1 MSAKRLFFRGGD
13 FADSGGGGWRY
24 HSASFFAANLLD
36 TKKTMATK
44 SASYSAEDIEV
55 LEDLS
60 PILLRPGM
68 YTDPVN
74 PNHALVEVIDNAS
87 DEGLA
92 GFAKNVSVTIYEDGS
107 AEVEDDG
114 RGIPVDIHPKKKI
127 PAVQVIFTTLHS
139 GGKFRKTDKDAA
151 YRIAGGLHGVG
162 VCVTNALAKRLEV
175 EVKRD
180 GARYRLVFADNGK
193 VKEPL
198 KKVGTVPA
206 KETGTRVRF
215 WPDPKY
221 FDSPKIA
228 VADIAA
234 LLRAKAMLLPGVRFT
249 LGIEKGGRIETQ
261 TWHFP
266 EGIKGYF
273 ANAMAENDPVA
284 QPFFGERYITAQTE
298 SDSFAEGEGALWAI
312 AWTPEGDTVNE
323 SYVNMI
329 PTRHGGTHVAGL
341 REGVYHAIRNFI
353 EHHAMGQRGLKIVPE
368 DVWSRASYVL
378 AVKMLDPQFK
388 GQVKNELISRD
399 AVKLVAQ
406 MVRDPFELWL
416 SQHVE
421 EGRRIAELVIRQ
433 AMQRT
438 RAAQKVERRKLSG
451 VAVLPG
457 KLTDCASD
465 DPERNELFI
474 VEGDSAGGSAK
485 QARDKEFQAILP
497 LKGKPKNT
505 WQDDADT
512 LYANKEIEA
521 IALAIGVDHHKP
533 EDNPDLSGLRYHK
546 IIIMA
551 DADVDGAHIQ
561 VLLLT
566 LFFRHFY
573 KLIERGHV
581 YVAQPPLFRI
591 DVPAGGK
598 GRPARKLYAL
608 DKQEL
613 AAIEQKLVDEGVRP
627 GSWTVSR
634 FKGLGEMSAEQLWET
649 TLNPA
654 TRRMLPVRV
663 EDGMLTTDREIFDM
677 MMARENAALRRE
689 WMETYGNLVD
699 ADIS

>member
-1 MSAKRLFFRGGD
+1 
-13 FADSGGGGWRY
+13 
-24 HSASFFAANLLD
+24 
-36 TKKTMATK
+36 MATK
-44 SASYSAEDIEV
+44 SSAYNAEDIEI

-60 PILLRPGM
+60 PILHRPRM
-68 YTDPVN
+68 YTDPSN
-74 PNHALVEVIDNAS
+74 PNHALVEVIDNSS

-92 GFAKNVSVTIYEDGS
+92 GFAKNIAVVLYEDGS
-107 AEVEDDG
+107 AEVADDG
-114 RGIPVDIHPKKKI
+114 RGIPVDIHPKKKV

-162 VCVTNALAKRLEV
+162 ICVTNALATRLEV
-175 EVKRD
+175 EVRRD
-180 GARYRLVFADNGK
+180 GARHRLVFADNGK

-198 KKVGTVPA
+198 KKIGPA
-206 KETGTRVRF
+206 APRESGTRIRF

-221 FDSPKIA
+221 FDTPRIVA
-228 VADIAA
+228 ADIAA

-249 LGIEKGGRIETQ
+249 LGVEKNGKIEQSE
-261 TWHFP
+261 WHFP
-266 EGIKGYF
+266 EGIRGYF
-273 ANAMAENDPVA
+273 ASAVAGLEPVA
-284 QPFFGERYITAQTE
+284 ETFFGERYIAAQSE
-298 SDSFAEGEGALWAI
+298 SDSFAEGEGALWAM
-312 AWTPEGDTVNE
+312 AWTPEGEVVSE

-329 PTRHGGTHVAGL
+329 PTRHGGTHVSGL
-341 REGVYHAIRNFI
+341 REGVYNAIRNFI
-353 EHHAMGQRGLKIVPE
+353 DLHAMGQRGIKIVPE

-378 AVKMLDPQFK
+378 SVKMLDPQFK

-399 AVKLVAQ
+399 GVKLMAQ

-416 SQHVE
+416 NRHVD
-421 EGRRIAELVIRQ
+421 EGKRIAELVMRQ
-433 AMQRT
+433 AMTRT
-438 RAAQKVERRKLSG
+438 RAAQKVERRKSSG

-485 QARDKEFQAILP
+485 QARDKEFQAVLP

-505 WQDDADT
+505 WQDSPDT
-512 LYANKEIEA
+512 LYSNKEIEA
-521 IALAIGVDHHKP
+521 IALAIGIDHHQRGAAV
-533 EDNPDLSGLRYHK
+533 DMTRLRYRK
-546 IIIMA
+546 IIILA

-566 LFFRHFY
+566 LFFRHFPR
-573 KLIERGHV
+573 LIESGSV

-591 DVPAGGK
+591 DVPSMGK
-598 GRPARKLYAL
+598 GKPARKLYAL

-613 AAIEQKLVDEGVRP
+613 AGIEEKLLDEGMDE
-627 GSWTVSR
+627 GKWAVSR
-634 FKGLGEMSAEQLWET
+634 FKGLGEMSPEQLWET
-649 TLNPA
+649 TLNPD
-654 TRRMLPVRV
+654 TRRMLPVQV
-663 EDGMLTTDREIFDM
+663 EDVALEADRSVFNM
-677 MMARENAALRRE
+677 MMGKENASQRRE

>member
-1 MSAKRLFFRGGD
+1 
-13 FADSGGGGWRY
+13 
-24 HSASFFAANLLD
+24 
-36 TKKTMATK
+36 MATK
-44 SASYSAEDIEV
+44 TGSYRAEDIEV

-92 GFAKNVSVTIYEDGS
+92 GFGKKVSVILYEDGS

-114 RGIPVDIHPKKKI
+114 RGIPVGIHPKKKL

-139 GGKFRKTDKDAA
+139 GGKFRKTDKEAA

-175 EVKRD
+175 EVTRD
-180 GARYRLVFADNGK
+180 GAKYRLVFADNGQ

-198 KKVGTVPA
+198 KKIGKAPA
-206 KETGTRVRF
+206 NESGTRLRF

-221 FDSPKIA
+221 FDSPKI
-228 VADIAA
+228 VVSDIAA
-234 LLRAKAMLLPGVRFT
+234 LLRAKAMLLPGVKFT
-249 LGIEKGGRIETQ
+249 LGIEKNGKIESQ

-273 ANAMAENDPVA
+273 TSAMAELDPVA
-284 QPFFGERYITAQTE
+284 TSFLGERYVSAQTE
-298 SDSFAEGEGALWAI
+298 SDTFAEGEGALWAI
-312 AWTPEGDTVNE
+312 AWTPDGELVTE

-329 PTRHGGTHVAGL
+329 PTRHGGSHVAGL
-341 REGVYHAIRNFI
+341 RDGVYNAIRNFI
-353 EHHAMGQRGLKIVPE
+353 DHHAMGHRGLKIVAD

-399 AVKLVAQ
+399 GVKLVAQ

-416 SQHVE
+416 SQHVD
-421 EGRRIAELVIRQ
+421 EGRKIADLVIRQ
-433 AMQRT
+433 AMART
-438 RAAQKVERRKLSG
+438 RAAQKVERRKSSG

-465 DPERNELFI
+465 DPDRNELFI

-485 QARDKEFQAILP
+485 QARDKEFQAVLP

-505 WQDDADT
+505 WQDNADT

-521 IALAIGVDHHKP
+521 IALAIGVDHHKAD
-533 EDNPDLSGLRYHK
+533 DNPDLSGLRYKK

-573 KLIERGHV
+573 KLIEHGYV
-581 YVAQPPLFRI
+581 YIAQPPLFRV
-591 DVPAGGK
+591 DVPSGGK

-608 DKQEL
+608 DKAEL
-613 AAIEQKLVDEGVRP
+613 DGIEDKLIDESVRE

-649 TLNPA
+649 TLNPDM
-654 TRRMLPVRV
+654 RRMLPVRV
-663 EDGMLTTDREIFDM
+663 EDGMLDADRDVFNM
-677 MMARENAALRRE
+677 MMARENASARRE

>member
-1 MSAKRLFFRGGD
+1 
-13 FADSGGGGWRY
+13 
-24 HSASFFAANLLD
+24 
-36 TKKTMATK
+36 MATK
-44 SASYSAEDIEV
+44 SRGYNAEDIEI

-60 PILLRPGM
+60 PILHRPGM
-68 YTDPVN
+68 YTDPIN

-92 GFAKNVSVTIYEDGS
+92 GFAKNVAVILYEDGS
-107 AEVEDDG
+107 ASVEDDG

-139 GGKFRKTDKDAA
+139 GGKFRKTDKESV

-162 VCVTNALAKRLEV
+162 VCVPNALSTRLEV
-175 EVKRD
+175 EVKRE
-180 GARYRLVFADNGK
+180 GGLHRLVFHNNGQVKEALRK
-193 VKEPL
+193 VKA
-198 KKVGTVPA
+198 VA
-206 KETGTRVRF
+206 ARETGTTIRF

-221 FDSPKIA
+221 FDSAKI
-228 VADIAA
+228 VTSDIAA

-249 LGIEKGGRIETQ
+249 LGVEKAGRIETQ

-273 ANAMAENDPVA
+273 QGAIEGLGTVA
-284 QPFFGERYITAQTE
+284 DTFFGERYISAQSE
-298 SDSFAEGEGALWAI
+298 SDSFSEGEGALWAL
-312 AWTPEGDTVNE
+312 AWTVEGEVVAE

-329 PTRHGGTHVAGL
+329 PTRQGGTHVAGL
-341 REGVYHAIRNFI
+341 REGVYAAIRNFI
-353 EHHAMGQRGLKIVPE
+353 EHHEMGQRGLKIVPE
-368 DVWSRASYVL
+368 DVWSRVSYVL

-388 GQVKNELISRD
+388 GQVKNELIYRD
-399 AVKLVAQ
+399 AVKLVGQ

-416 SQHVE
+416 SQHVD
-421 EGRRIAELVIRQ
+421 EGKRIAELCIRQ
-433 AMQRT
+433 ALART
-438 RAAQKVERRKLSG
+438 RAAQKVERRKSTG

-485 QARDKEFQAILP
+485 QARDKEFQAVLP

-505 WQDDADT
+505 WQDQPES

-521 IALAIGVDHHKP
+521 IALAIGVDPHRKGAT
-533 EDNPDLSGLRYHK
+533 DSTGDLSGLRYHK
-546 IIIMA
+546 IVILA
-551 DADVDGAHIQ
+551 DADVDGSHIQ

-566 LFFRHFY
+566 LFFKHFP
-573 KLIERGHV
+573 KLIDAGRV

-591 DVPAGGK
+591 DVPGAGK

-608 DKQEL
+608 DKGEL
-613 AAIEQKLVDEGVRP
+613 DAIEAKLADEGVKND
-627 GSWTVSR
+627 SWTVSR
-634 FKGLGEMSAEQLWET
+634 FKGLGEMSPEQLWET
-649 TLNPA
+649 TLNPD
-654 TRRMLPVRV
+654 TRRMLPVQV
-663 EDGMLTTDREIFDM
+663 EADGLETDAGVFEM
-677 MMARENAALRRE
+677 MMAKENASQRRE

>member
-1 MSAKRLFFRGGD
+1 
-13 FADSGGGGWRY
+13 
-24 HSASFFAANLLD
+24 
-36 TKKTMATK
+36 MATK
-44 SASYSAEDIEV
+44 SRGYNAEDIEI

-60 PILLRPGM
+60 PILHRPGM
-68 YTDPVN
+68 YTDPAN
-74 PNHALVEVIDNAS
+74 PNHALVEAIDNAA

-92 GFAKNVSVTIYEDGS
+92 GFAKNVSVVLLEDGS
-107 AEVEDDG
+107 AIVEDDG

-139 GGKFRKTDKDAA
+139 GGKFRKTDKDAV

-162 VCVTNALAKRLEV
+162 VCVTNALSTRLEV

-180 GARYRLVFADNGK
+180 GAVYRLVFADNGQ

-198 KKVGTVPA
+198 RIARKTSP
-206 KETGTRVRF
+206 KESGTRVHF

-221 FDSPKIA
+221 FNSPKI
-228 VADIAA
+228 VVQDIAA
-234 LLRAKAMLLPGVRFT
+234 LLRAKAMLLPGVMFS
-249 LGIEKGGRIETQ
+249 LGVERDGKVETT

-273 ANAMAENDPVA
+273 ESAIAGSEPVA
-284 QPFFGERYITAQTE
+284 VPFIGERYVDAQSE
-298 SDSFAEGEGALWAI
+298 SDNFAEGEGALWAI
-312 AWTPEGDTVNE
+312 AWTAEGETVTE

-329 PTRHGGTHVAGL
+329 PTRVGGTHVAGL
-341 REGVYHAIRNFI
+341 REGVYNAIRNFI
-353 EHHAMGQRGLKIVPE
+353 DLHAMGQRALKVVPE

-388 GQVKNELISRD
+388 GQVKNELVSRE
-399 AVKLVAQ
+399 AVKLSAQ

-416 SQHVE
+416 NQHVD
-421 EGRRIAELVIRQ
+421 EGKRIADLVIRQ
-433 AMQRT
+433 AMART
-438 RAAQKVERRKLSG
+438 RAAQRVERRKTSG

-485 QARDKEFQAILP
+485 QARDKEFQAVLP

-505 WQDDADT
+505 WQDDTSA
-512 LYANKEIEA
+512 LCANKEIEA
-521 IALAIGVDHHKP
+521 IALAIGVEPHG
-533 EDNPDLSGLRYHK
+533 EEAADLSGLRYRK
-546 IIIMA
+546 IVILA

-566 LFFRHFY
+566 LFFRHFPS
-573 KLIERGHV
+573 LIESGCV

-591 DVPAGGK
+591 DVLSSGK
-598 GRPARKLYAL
+598 GKPARKLYAL

-613 AAIEQKLVDEGVRP
+613 AAIEEKLADEGVKD
-627 GSWTVSR
+627 GGWTVSR
-634 FKGLGEMSAEQLWET
+634 FKGLGEMSPEQLWET
-649 TLNPA
+649 TLNPD

-663 EDGMLTTDREIFDM
+663 DKATDTDSSIFDM
-677 MMARENAALRRE
+677 MMAKENASQRRE
-689 WMETYGNLVD
+689 WMETYGHLVD

>member
-1 MSAKRLFFRGGD
+1 
-13 FADSGGGGWRY
+13 
-24 HSASFFAANLLD
+24 
-36 TKKTMATK
+36 MATK
-44 SASYSAEDIEV
+44 SRAYNAEDIEI

-60 PILLRPGM
+60 PILHRPGM
-68 YTDPVN
+68 YTDPSN
-74 PNHALVEVIDNAS
+74 PNHALVEVIDNSS

-92 GFAKNVSVTIYEDGS
+92 GYARNIAVVLYEDGS
-107 AEVEDDG
+107 AEVADDG
-114 RGIPVDIHPKKKI
+114 RGIPVDIHPKKKV

-162 VCVTNALAKRLEV
+162 ICVTNALATRLEV
-175 EVKRD
+175 EVRRD
-180 GARYRLVFADNGK
+180 GACHRLVFADNGK

-198 KKVGTVPA
+198 KKTGA
-206 KETGTRVRF
+206 AAARESGTRIRF

-221 FDSPKIA
+221 FDSPRI
-228 VADIAA
+228 VTADIAA

-249 LGIEKGGRIETQ
+249 LGVEKNGQIEHSE
-261 TWHFP
+261 WHFP

-273 ANAMAENDPVA
+273 ASAVAGLEPVA
-284 QPFFGERYITAQTE
+284 ETFFGERYIAAQSE

-312 AWTPEGDTVNE
+312 AWTPEGEVVAE

-341 REGVYHAIRNFI
+341 REGVYNAIRNFI
-353 EHHAMGQRGLKIVPE
+353 DLHAMGQRGIKIVPE

-378 AVKMLDPQFK
+378 SVKMLDPQFK

-399 AVKLVAQ
+399 GVKLMAQ

-416 SQHVE
+416 NQHVD
-421 EGRRIAELVIRQ
+421 EGKRIAELVMRQ
-433 AMQRT
+433 AMTRT
-438 RAAQKVERRKLSG
+438 RAAQKVERRKSSG

-485 QARDKEFQAILP
+485 QARDKEFQAVLP

-505 WQDDADT
+505 WQDSPDT
-512 LYANKEIEA
+512 LYSNKEIEA
-521 IALAIGVDHHKP
+521 IALAIGIDHHQRG
-533 EDNPDLSGLRYHK
+533 ETIDLTRLRYRK
-546 IIIMA
+546 IIILA

-566 LFFRHFY
+566 LFFRHFPR
-573 KLIERGHV
+573 LIETGSV

-591 DVPAGGK
+591 DVPSMGK
-598 GRPARKLYAL
+598 GKPARKLYAL

-613 AAIEQKLVDEGVRP
+613 AAIEEKLMDEGMDE
-627 GSWTVSR
+627 GKWAVSR
-634 FKGLGEMSAEQLWET
+634 FKGLGEMSPEQLWET
-649 TLNPA
+649 TLNPD
-654 TRRMLPVRV
+654 TRRMLPVQV
-663 EDGMLTTDREIFDM
+663 KDAALAADRSVFNM
-677 MMARENAALRRE
+677 MMGKENASQRRE

>member
-1 MSAKRLFFRGGD
+1 
-13 FADSGGGGWRY
+13 
-24 HSASFFAANLLD
+24 
-36 TKKTMATK
+36 MATK
-44 SASYSAEDIEV
+44 SRAYNAEDIEI

-60 PILLRPGM
+60 PILHRPGM
-68 YTDPVN
+68 YTDPAN
-74 PNHALVEVIDNAS
+74 PNHALVEVVDNSS

-92 GFAKNVSVTIYEDGS
+92 GYAKNISVVLYEDGS
-107 AEVEDDG
+107 AEVSDDG
-114 RGIPVDIHPKKKI
+114 RGIPVDIHPKKKV

-162 VCVTNALAKRLEV
+162 ICVTNALATRLEV

-180 GARYRLVFADNGK
+180 GACHRLVFADNGK
-193 VKEPL
+193 VKEQL
-198 KKVGTVPA
+198 KKIGAIGPR
-206 KETGTRVRF
+206 ESGTRIRF

-221 FDSPKIA
+221 FDSPKIV
-228 VADIAA
+228 VADLAA

-249 LGIEKGGRIETQ
+249 LGIEKNGKIEQ
-261 TWHFP
+261 SEWHFP
-266 EGIKGYF
+266 EGIRGYF
-273 ANAMAENDPVA
+273 ASAVAGLEPVA
-284 QPFFGERYITAQTE
+284 DTFYGERYIAAQSE

-312 AWTPEGDTVNE
+312 AWTPEGDVVAE

-341 REGVYHAIRNFI
+341 REGVYNAIRNFI
-353 EHHAMGQRGLKIVPE
+353 DLHAMGQRGIKIVPE

-378 AVKMLDPQFK
+378 SVKMLDPQFK

-399 AVKLVAQ
+399 GVKLLAQ

-416 SQHVE
+416 NQHVD
-421 EGRRIAELVIRQ
+421 EGKRIAELVMRQ
-433 AMQRT
+433 AMTRT
-438 RAAQKVERRKLSG
+438 RAAQKVERRKSSG

-465 DPERNELFI
+465 DAERNELFI

-485 QARDKEFQAILP
+485 QARDKEFQAVLP

-505 WQDDADT
+505 WQDSPDT
-512 LYANKEIEA
+512 LYSNKEIEA
-521 IALAIGVDHHKP
+521 IALAIGIDHHQRGAAV
-533 EDNPDLSGLRYHK
+533 DMSRLRYKK
-546 IIIMA
+546 IIILA

-566 LFFRHFY
+566 LFFRHFSR
-573 KLIERGHV
+573 LIETGSV

-591 DVPAGGK
+591 DVPSMGK
-598 GRPARKLYAL
+598 GKPARKLYAL

-613 AAIEQKLVDEGVRP
+613 AGIEEKLVDEGMDE
-627 GSWTVSR
+627 GKWAVSR
-634 FKGLGEMSAEQLWET
+634 FKGLGEMSPEQLWET
-649 TLNPA
+649 TLNPD
-654 TRRMLPVRV
+654 TRRMLPVQV
-663 EDGMLTTDREIFDM
+663 EDVALEADRSVFNM
-677 MMARENAALRRE
+677 MMGRENAAQRRE
-689 WMETYGNLVD
+689 WMEKFGNLVD

>member
-1 MSAKRLFFRGGD
+1 
-13 FADSGGGGWRY
+13 
-24 HSASFFAANLLD
+24 
-36 TKKTMATK
+36 MATK
-44 SASYSAEDIEV
+44 PRAYSAEDIEI

-60 PILLRPGM
+60 PILHRPGM
-68 YTDPVN
+68 YTDPAN
-74 PNHALVEVIDNAS
+74 PNHALVEAIDNAA

-92 GFAKNVSVTIYEDGS
+92 GFAKHVSVTLYEDGS

-114 RGIPVDIHPKKKI
+114 RGIPVDLHPKKKI

-139 GGKFRKTDKDAA
+139 GGKFRKTDKDAV

-175 EVKRD
+175 EVTRD
-180 GARYRLVFADNGK
+180 GARHRLVFADNGK
-193 VKEPL
+193 VNEPL
-198 KKVGTVPA
+198 KKITTVGPR
-206 KETGTRVRF
+206 ESGTRVRF

-221 FDSPKIA
+221 FDSPQI
-228 VADIAA
+228 VVPEIAA

-249 LGIEKGGRIETQ
+249 LGVEKKGKIQTQ
-261 TWHFP
+261 NWHFP
-266 EGIKGYF
+266 DGIKGYF
-273 ANAMAENDPVA
+273 SSAIGELGPVA
-284 QPFFGERYITAQTE
+284 EAFYGERYIDAQSE
-298 SDSFAEGEGALWAI
+298 SDSFAEGEGAMWAV
-312 AWTPEGDTVNE
+312 AWAQDGDVVAE

-329 PTRHGGTHVAGL
+329 PTRHAGTHVAGL
-341 REGVYHAIRNFI
+341 REAVYQAIRNFI
-353 EHHAMGQRGLKIVPE
+353 DIHEMGQRGLKIVPE
-368 DVWSRASYVL
+368 DVWSRACYVL

-388 GQVKNELISRD
+388 GQVKNELLSRD

-416 SQHVE
+416 NTHVD
-421 EGRRIAELVIRQ
+421 EGKRIAELVIRQ
-433 AMQRT
+433 AMART
-438 RAAQKVERRKLSG
+438 KAAQKVERRKISG

-485 QARDKEFQAILP
+485 QARDKEFQAVLP
-497 LKGKPKNT
+497 LNGKPKNT
-505 WQDDADT
+505 WQDSPDS
-512 LYANKEIEA
+512 LYSNKEIEA
-521 IALAIGVDHHKP
+521 IALAIGVDHHRL
-533 EDNPDLSGLRYHK
+533 EDDADLSNLRYRRV
-546 IIIMA
+546 IILA

-566 LFFRHFY
+566 LFFRHFP

-581 YVAQPPLFRI
+581 FVAQPPLFRI
-591 DVPAGGK
+591 DVPGQGK
-598 GRPARKLYAL
+598 GKPARKLYAL

-613 AAIEQKLVDEGVRP
+613 AAVEEKLVDEDVKE

-634 FKGLGEMSAEQLWET
+634 FKGLGEMSPEQLWET
-649 TLNPA
+649 TLNPD

-663 EDGMLTTDREIFDM
+663 EDGMLEADRKTFDM
-677 MMARENAALRRE
+677 MMARENAADRRE

>member
-1 MSAKRLFFRGGD
+1 
-13 FADSGGGGWRY
+13 
-24 HSASFFAANLLD
+24 
-36 TKKTMATK
+36 MATK
-44 SASYSAEDIEV
+44 SRGYSAEDIEI
-55 LEDLS
+55 LEDLA
-60 PILLRPGM
+60 PILHRPGM

-74 PNHALVEVIDNAS
+74 PNHALVEIIDNAS

-92 GFAKNVSVTIYEDGS
+92 GFAKNVSVTLYEDGS
-107 AEVEDDG
+107 ARVDDDG

-139 GGKFRKTDKDAA
+139 GGKFRKTDKESA

-162 VCVTNALAKRLEV
+162 VCVPNALSTRLEV
-175 EVKRD
+175 DVKQA
-180 GARYRLVFADNGK
+180 GGLYHIAFANNGK
-193 VKEPL
+193 LKDAL
-198 KKVGTVPA
+198 KKVKAVGPR
-206 KETGTRVRF
+206 ETGTSIRF
-215 WPDPKY
+215 WPDAKY
-221 FDSPKIA
+221 FDSPKIVA
-228 VADIAA
+228 ADIAA
-234 LLRAKAMLLPGVRFT
+234 LLRAKAMLLPGVKFT
-249 LGIEKGGRIETQ
+249 LAVEKNGKFDTQ

-273 ANAMAENDPVA
+273 RDAIEGLAPVA
-284 QPFFGERYITAQTE
+284 DSFFGERYITAQSE
-298 SDSFAEGEGALWAI
+298 SDSFAEGEGALWAL
-312 AWTPEGDTVNE
+312 AWTAEAEVVAE

-329 PTRHGGTHVAGL
+329 PTRHAGTHVAGL
-341 REGVYHAIRNFI
+341 REGVYAAIRNFI
-353 EHHAMGQRGLKIVPE
+353 EHHEMGQRGLKLVPE

-399 AVKLVAQ
+399 AVKLTGQ

-421 EGRRIAELVIRQ
+421 EGKRIAELCIRQ
-433 AMQRT
+433 ALART
-438 RAAQKVERRKLSG
+438 RAAQKVERRKTSG

-457 KLTDCASD
+457 KLTDCASE

-505 WQDDADT
+505 WQDAPET

-521 IALAIGVDHHKP
+521 IALAIGVDPH
-533 EDNPDLSGLRYHK
+533 ERSASADLSGLRYHK
-546 IIIMA
+546 IVILA
-551 DADVDGAHIQ
+551 DADVDGSHIQ

-566 LFFRHFY
+566 LFFRHFP
-573 KLIERGHV
+573 KLIDAGHV

-591 DVPAGGK
+591 DVPGAGK

-608 DKQEL
+608 DRAEL
-613 AAIEQKLVDEGVRP
+613 DSIEAKLADEGVRE
-627 GSWTVSR
+627 GSWNVSR
-634 FKGLGEMSAEQLWET
+634 FKGLGEMSPEQLWET
-649 TLNPA
+649 TLNPD
-654 TRRMLPVRV
+654 TRRMLVVREAPPESDESDSGV
-663 EDGMLTTDREIFDM
+663 FEKL
-677 MMARENAALRRE
+677 MARENALQRRE

>member
-1 MSAKRLFFRGGD
+1 MAKDTGYSAK
-13 FADSGGGGWRY
+13 
-24 HSASFFAANLLD
+24 
-36 TKKTMATK
+36 
-44 SASYSAEDIEV
+44 DIEI

-60 PILLRPGM
+60 PILHRPGM
-68 YTDPVN
+68 YTDPQN
-74 PNHALVEVIDNAS
+74 PNHALVEVIDNAA

-92 GFAKNVSVTIYEDGS
+92 GFAKRVSVVLHEDGS
-107 AEVEDDG
+107 ATVEDDG
-114 RGIPVDIHPKKKI
+114 RGIPIDIHPKKKV

-162 VCVTNALAKRLEV
+162 VCVSNALSRRLEV
-175 EVKRD
+175 EVKR
-180 GARYRLVFADNGK
+180 GGGLYRIVFADNGQ

-198 KKVGTVPA
+198 RKIGAVGPR
-206 KETGTRVRF
+206 ETGTRVRF
-215 WPDPKY
+215 WPDAKY
-221 FDSPKIA
+221 FDSPKFDA
-228 VADIAA
+228 QQIAA

-249 LGIEKGGRIETQ
+249 LGIEKKGRIET
-261 TWHFP
+261 TEWHFP
-266 EGIKGYF
+266 EGIQGYF
-273 ANAMAENDPVA
+273 AEAIAKLAPVA
-284 QPFFGERYITAQTE
+284 APFYGERYVTAQSE

-312 AWTPEGDTVNE
+312 AWTAEGETVTE

-341 REGVYHAIRNFI
+341 REGVYQAVKNFI
-353 EHHAMGQRGLKIVPE
+353 DLHSMGSRGLKVVPE
-368 DVWSRASYVL
+368 DVWCRASYVL

-399 AVKLVAQ
+399 AVKLTAQ

-416 SQHVE
+416 NQHVE
-421 EGRRIAELVIRQ
+421 EGKRIAELAIRQ
-433 AMQRT
+433 AQART
-438 RAAQKVERRKLSG
+438 RAAQKVERRKSSG

-465 DPERNELFI
+465 DPERSELFI

-485 QARDKEFQAILP
+485 QARDKEFQAVLP

-505 WQDDADT
+505 WQDDPHT
-512 LYANKEIEA
+512 LYSNKEIEA

-533 EDNPDLSGLRYHK
+533 DDPVDLSGLRYK
-546 IIIMA
+546 RIIILA

-566 LFFRHFY
+566 LFFRHFP

-581 YVAQPPLFRI
+581 YVARPPLYRV
-591 DVPAGGK
+591 DVPAQGK

-608 DKQEL
+608 DDAEL
-613 AAIEQKLVDEGVRP
+613 ESLLEKLADEGVRP

-634 FKGLGEMSAEQLWET
+634 FKGLGEMNPEQLWET
-649 TLNPA
+649 TLNPD
-654 TRRMLPVRV
+654 TRRVLPVTLSGAELQESLSV
-663 EDGMLTTDREIFDM
+663 FNM
-677 MMARENAALRRE
+677 MMARENAAQRRE
-689 WMETYGNLVD
+689 WMEAYGNLVE
-699 ADIS
+699 ADIT